1 MTEFNAFPYGRQGLP
16 SDIDLWIAREGGAE
30 AIAES
35 IIAECKQWSDGK
47 ARGPH
52 RLSDSALSQLRTK
65 IYLLVEFHRK
75 EGKVPPRVVTDALAF
90 VLGLVSPKT
99 LEPVLS
105 DHVLKEA
112 HLPAVKKPEA
122 FLEASQLDGEAD
134 AVGES
139 ISVSKL
145 AGLVGVE
152 RATITKWR
160 SMTEYADRRMFV
172 AATAKR

>member
-1 MTEFNAFPYGRQGLP
+1 MNEFNAFPYGRQGLP

-52 RLSDSALSQLRTK
+52 RLSDAALSQLRTK

-105 DHVLKEA
+105 DLVLKEA
-112 HLPAVKKPEA
+112 RLPAVRKPEA
-122 FLEASQLDGEAD
+122 FLEASRLDGEAD
-134 AVGES
+134 AAGVT

-145 AGLVGVE
+145 AGLVRVE
-152 RATITKWR
+152 RATITSWR
-160 SMTEYADRRMFV
+160 STREYSDRRKFV
-172 AATAKR
+172 AATVKR